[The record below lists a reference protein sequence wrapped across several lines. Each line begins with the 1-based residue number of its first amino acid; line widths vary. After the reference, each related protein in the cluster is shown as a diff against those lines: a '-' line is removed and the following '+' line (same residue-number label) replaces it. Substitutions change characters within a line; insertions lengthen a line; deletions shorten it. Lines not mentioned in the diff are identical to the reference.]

1 MFKTKIILLD
11 KDWNYIWSYKSRMK
25 PSVGDFIYV
34 ENPSTY
40 YVVLAVVHS
49 LKSGSRSIT
58 IMVDT
63 HNSLKNLK
71 KLEE

>member
-49 LKSGSRSIT
+49 LKSEGKSIT
-58 IMVDT
+58 LIVDV
-63 HNSLKNLK
+63 HQSLKNLK
-71 KLEE
+71 NLVE

>member
-11 KDWNYIWSYKSRMK
+11 KDWNYVWSYKSRMK

-40 YVVLAVVHS
+40 YVVLAVIHS
-49 LKSGSRSIT
+49 LKSGGRSIT
-58 IMVDT
+58 LMVDE
-63 HNSLKNLK
+63 HKSLKK
-71 KLEE
+71 IDE